1 MSKKLI
7 PIKELL
13 TISPPVASYWE
24 NRSITTLVS
33 SEKMGL
39 ISEKNIMVAYDLALS
54 NIQKELQSFYGRYAK
69 ENKISY
75 SDALQKLTTGERVSF
90 NKALDRYLKEVK
102 KFGLDRDYANYLN
115 YLSGKAYVT
124 RLQELETNVMREVEI
139 LKRDK
144 ETIMTNTLSAVYS
157 EAYYRTS
164 YNISDS
170 IGVGIN
176 FTTLNKTAVDKAV
189 NEKWLESNYS
199 DRIWTDKSKLILTL
213 KQLIP
218 QAFINGY
225 HSSKLVPQ
233 VIKAL
238 GVSKSAAS
246 RLLRTEIN
254 HISNKATMQ
263 SYEDSKVVEQYRYL
277 ATLDMRT
284 SEICRQ
290 MDGKV
295 FDIKDAQVGIN
306 QPPLHP
312 HCRSTTIPYFADNAL
327 PTRVAR
333 DLSGKGYYLPK
344 DMNYTEWKSTFGK

>member
-7 PIKELL
+7 PKKELL
-13 TISPPVASYWE
+13 ELVIPKESYWE
-24 NRSITTLVS
+24 NRSITTLIS
-33 SEKMGL
+33 SEKIGL
-39 ISEKNIMVAYDLALS
+39 ISEKNIIVAYDLALN
-54 NIQKELQSFYGRYAK
+54 NIQKDLQAFYGRYAK
-69 ENKISY
+69 DNKISY
-75 SDALQKLTTGERVSF
+75 GDALQKLTSGEQISF

-102 KFGLDRDYANYLN
+102 KLGLDKEYETYLN

-124 RLQELETNVMREVEI
+124 RLQELETNIRREVEI
-139 LKRDK
+139 LKQDK
-144 ETIMTNTLSAVYS
+144 ETIMKSTLSEVYT

-164 YNISDS
+164 YNIADS

-176 FTTLNKTAVDKAV
+176 FTALNRTVVDKAV
-189 NEKWLESNYS
+189 NENWLASNYS
-199 DRIWTDKSKLILTL
+199 DRIWANKSKLILTL

-218 QAFINGY
+218 QAFISGC
-225 HSSKLVPQ
+225 HSSKLIPQ
-233 VIKAL
+233 VTKIL

-312 HCRSTTIPYFADNAL
+312 HCRSTTIPYFADNVL

-333 DLSGKGYYLPK
+333 DISGKGYYLPK
-344 DMNYTEWKSTFGK
+344 DMNYTEWKSTFAK